1 MLKFMRVKGNGE
13 NFKDGEIVI
22 FNTDNQEIIPA
33 NLFVHK
39 RAEPNIELVPYEIK
53 ESKCQEND

>member
-22 FNTDNQEIIPA
+22 FNTDNQEIIPV

-39 RAEPNIELVPYEIK
+39 GAEPNIELLPYEIK
-53 ESKCQEND
+53 E